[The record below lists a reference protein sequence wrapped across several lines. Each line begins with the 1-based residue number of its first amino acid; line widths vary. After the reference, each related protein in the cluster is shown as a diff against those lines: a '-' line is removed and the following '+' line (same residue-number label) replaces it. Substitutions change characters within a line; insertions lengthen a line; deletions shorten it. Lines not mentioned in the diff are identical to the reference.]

1 MKKSLMVVLGLS
13 MLACAMEY
21 DPRYYYSEIQVVN
34 LTSAAITDIEVGLVG
49 TSRPLA
55 CEEVLKNAM
64 CANRYGRR
72 LYPQQGIEL
81 SWIHTDGSQKAEQF
95 SPAIPMTYNSAFP
108 IRIVME
114 INADGS
120 VKPFY
125 EQEEPGRGLYDY

>member
-1 MKKSLMVVLGLS
+1 MKKWLVVALGFSLS
-13 MLACAMEY
+13 ACAMEY

-34 LTSAAITDIEVGLVG
+34 LSSAAITDIEIGLLG

-64 CANRYGRR
+64 CAKRYGRR

-81 SWIHTDGSQKAEQF
+81 SWIHGDGSQKTELF
-95 SPAIPMTYNSAFP
+95 SPAIPVTYNPAFP
-108 IRIVME
+108 IRIVVE

>member
-1 MKKSLMVVLGLS
+1 MVMLGLS
-13 MLACAMEY
+13 LLACAIEY
-21 DPRYYYSEIQVVN
+21 NPRYYYNEIQVVN
-34 LTSAAITDIEVGLVG
+34 LTSAAITTVEVGLVG
-49 TSRPLA
+49 TSRSLA

-64 CANRYGRR
+64 CADRYGRR

-81 SWIHTDGSQKAEQF
+81 SWIHTDGSQKAELF
-95 SPAIPMTYNSAFP
+95 SPAIPVTYNSAFP